1 MSRVNDDSNDP
12 VGGVRPRRPLRVA
25 IAGGDLRAA
34 AMLRLLAEVE
44 SIDVVALAEPRSGA
58 AGAVAARE
66 LGIDTS
72 EDVADLA
79 SVDDLDVILDLT
91 DDPELRAR
99 LIAYRPAAVEIVG
112 SKGADL
118 IRDLLMAKKRG
129 EEQERLLAE
138 LEVAYEKMRGH
149 ENMLQAGTVVLE
161 QANEELE
168 RRLSEIFF
176 THEFFK
182 ALTSFTTVDD
192 VTSLVVDGAN
202 GILGAEI
209 SCVYLLDTEHWELR
223 YAAAQGRP
231 ADYFV
236 EVVPVDT
243 TILGRAYRDG
253 AAVEADASA
262 IAGSAG
268 WSTDPEDLAS
278 HAAVSLRSGERVVGV
293 LVIGSHNARDFTSA
307 EMERL
312 QVIGNQSSL
321 ALQNALLHEE
331 LERLSVTDRLTE
343 LYNHGYFMQH
353 LEEEVGRAQRF
364 NHVMSL
370 IMIDIDDFKSFN
382 DTYGHP
388 HGDRV
393 LQSVSM
399 TIVGM
404 LREIDIAARY
414 GGEEFVIVLPE
425 TDLEGALAVAERIR
439 AGVERLSYE
448 GFGIEEDVHKTISV
462 GVASFPTHAQTGAA
476 LIVAAD
482 QAMYDAKRSGKNAVR
497 WPASATPLGI
507 VLAPS
512 VMSGYPL
519 GA

>member
-1 MSRVNDDSNDP
+1 MSRETDHPNQC
-12 VGGVRPRRPLRVA
+12 GEGEILRRPMKVA

-34 AMLRLLAEVE
+34 SMLRLLAEVDSVE
-44 SIDVVALAEPRSGA
+44 VVAVAEPSSGA
-58 AGAVAARE
+58 AGALAARE
-66 LGIDTS
+66 LGISTS
-72 EDVADLA
+72 TDLADLA
-79 SVDDLDVILDLT
+79 AVPGLDVILDLT
-91 DDPELRAR
+91 DDPALRAR
-99 LIAYRPAAVEIVG
+99 LVAYRPAAVEIVG
-112 SKGADL
+112 SRGAEL

-138 LEVAYEKMRGH
+138 LKVAYDKIRGH
-149 ENMLQAGTVVLE
+149 EHMLQAGTAALE
-161 QANEELE
+161 QANDELE

-182 ALTSFTTVDD
+182 ALTSFTTVED

-209 SCVYLLDTEHWELR
+209 SCVYLLDTERWELR
-223 YAAAQGRP
+223 YAASQGRP
-231 ADYFV
+231 PSYFV

-253 AAVEADASA
+253 VALEADASA
-262 IAGSAG
+262 LPGSAD
-268 WSTDPEDLAS
+268 WSREPADLAS
-278 HAAVSLRSGERVVGV
+278 HAAVSLRSGERAVGV
-293 LVIGSHNARDFTSA
+293 LVIGSASRRDFTPA

-353 LEEEVGRAQRF
+353 LEEEIGRAQRF
-364 NHVMSL
+364 GHVLSL
-370 IMIDIDDFKSFN
+370 IMLDIDDFKSFN

-393 LQSVSM
+393 LQAVSM
-399 TIVGM
+399 TITGM
-404 LREIDIAARY
+404 LREIDMAARY

-425 TDLEGALAVAERIR
+425 TDLEGALLVAERIR
-439 AGVERLSYE
+439 AGVELLSFE
-448 GFGIEEDVHKTISV
+448 GFGIVDDVHKTISV
-462 GVASFPTHAQTGAA
+462 GVASYPRHAATMTA

-482 QAMYDAKRSGKNAVR
+482 QAMYDAKRSGKNAVCH
-497 WPASATPLGI
+497 
-507 VLAPS
+507 
-512 VMSGYPL
+512 SG
-519 GA
+519 

>member
-1 MSRVNDDSNDP
+1 MACETGRQSKP
-12 VGGVRPRRPLRVA
+12 AEGGDRRRPMKVA

-34 AMLRLLAEVE
+34 SMLRLLTEVE
-44 SIDVVALAEPRSGA
+44 SIEVVAVAEPRSGA

-66 LGIDTS
+66 LGIATS
-72 EDVADLA
+72 TDLADLA
-79 SVDDLDVILDLT
+79 AVADLDVILDLT
-91 DDPELRAR
+91 DDPALRAR
-99 LIAYRPAAVEIVG
+99 LVAYRPAAVEIVG
-112 SKGADL
+112 SKGAEL

-138 LEVAYEKMRGH
+138 LKVAYDKIRGH
-149 ENMLQAGTVVLE
+149 EHMLQAGTAALE

-182 ALTSFTTVDD
+182 ALTSFTSVED

-209 SCVYLLDTEHWELR
+209 SCVYLLDTERWELR
-223 YAAAQGRP
+223 YAASQGRP
-231 ADYFV
+231 ANYFV

-253 AAVEADASA
+253 VAVETDASA
-262 IAGSAG
+262 VPGSAG
-268 WSTDPEDLAS
+268 WSNEPSDLAS

-293 LVIGSHNARDFTSA
+293 LVIGSADPRTFTAA

-343 LYNHGYFMQH
+343 LYNHGYFGQH
-353 LEEEVGRAQRF
+353 LEEEISRAQRF
-364 NHVMSL
+364 GHILSL
-370 IMIDIDDFKSFN
+370 IMLDIDDFKSFN

-393 LQSVSM
+393 LQAVSL
-399 TIVGM
+399 TIRGL
-404 LREIDIAARY
+404 LREIDMAARY
-414 GGEEFVIVLPE
+414 GGEEFVVVLPE
-425 TDLEGALAVAERIR
+425 TDLEGALLVAERIR
-439 AGVERLSYE
+439 SGVERLSFE
-448 GFGIEEDVHKTISV
+448 GFGIVEDVHKTVSV
-462 GVASFPTHAQTGAA
+462 GVASYPRHASGGTA

-497 WPASATPLGI
+497 H
-507 VLAPS
+507 
-512 VMSGYPL
+512 SG
-519 GA
+519 

>member
-1 MSRVNDDSNDP
+1 MAQETDRSSAPDGDDDRHS
-12 VGGVRPRRPLRVA
+12 PLHVA

-34 AMLRLLAEVE
+34 SMLRLLAEVE
-44 SIDVVALAEPRSGA
+44 SIDVVALAESRSGA

-66 LGIDTS
+66 LGIPTS
-72 EDVADLA
+72 TDIADLS
-79 SVDDLDVILDLT
+79 SVPDLDVILDLT
-91 DDPELRAR
+91 EDPELRAR
-99 LIAYRPAAVEIVG
+99 LVAYRPAAVEIVG
-112 SKGADL
+112 AKGAAL

-138 LEVAYEKMRGH
+138 LKVAYDKISGH
-149 ENMLQAGTVVLE
+149 EHMLQAGTVALE
-161 QANEELE
+161 QANDELE

-209 SCVYLLDTEHWELR
+209 SCVYLLDTERWELR

-231 ADYFV
+231 AHYFR

-253 AAVEADASA
+253 VAVEPDASA
-262 IAGSAG
+262 IEGSNA
-268 WSTDPEDLAS
+268 WSTEPLDLAS
-278 HAAVSLRSGERVVGV
+278 HAAVTLRSGERVVGV
-293 LVIGSHNARDFTSA
+293 LVIGAANPREFTPA
-307 EMERL
+307 EMDRL

-353 LEEEVGRAQRF
+353 LEEEIGRAQRF
-364 NHVMSL
+364 DHVLSL
-370 IMIDIDDFKSFN
+370 IMLDIDDFKSFN

-399 TIVGM
+399 TITGM
-404 LREIDIAARY
+404 LREIDTAARY

-425 TDLEGALAVAERIR
+425 TDLEGALSVAERIR
-439 AGVERLSYE
+439 AGVELLTFE
-448 GFGIEEDVHKTISV
+448 GFGIDEDVHKTISV
-462 GVASFPTHAQTGAA
+462 GVATYPQHARTGAS

-482 QAMYDAKRSGKNAVR
+482 QAMYDAKRHGKNAVR
-497 WPASATPLGI
+497 HAG
-507 VLAPS
+507 
-512 VMSGYPL
+512 
-519 GA
+519 

>member
-1 MSRVNDDSNDP
+1 MSRETDRPGRTGDDEGD
-12 VGGVRPRRPLRVA
+12 GGHRPLKVA

-34 AMLRLLAEVE
+34 SMLRLLAEVG
-44 SIDVVALAEPRSGA
+44 SIEVVAMAEPRNGA
-58 AGAVAARE
+58 VGAVAARE
-66 LGIDTS
+66 LGIPTS
-72 EDVADLA
+72 TDIADLA
-79 SVDDLDVILDLT
+79 SVADLDVILDLT
-91 DDPELRAR
+91 DDPALRAR
-99 LIAYRPAAVEIVG
+99 IVAYRPAAVEIVG
-112 SKGADL
+112 AKGAEL

-138 LEVAYEKMRGH
+138 LKVAYDKISGH
-149 ENMLQAGTVVLE
+149 EHMLQAGTVALE
-161 QANEELE
+161 RANEELE

-209 SCVYLLDTEHWELR
+209 SCVFLLDTERWELR
-223 YAAAQGRP
+223 YAASQGRP

-253 AAVEADASA
+253 VAVEPVASA
-262 IAGSAG
+262 IPGSAA
-268 WSTDPEDLAS
+268 WSNDPADLAS

-293 LVIGSHNARDFTSA
+293 LVIGSANPREFTPA

-353 LEEEVGRAQRF
+353 LEEEIGRAQRF
-364 NHVMSL
+364 GHVLSL
-370 IMIDIDDFKSFN
+370 IMLDIDDFKSFN

-393 LQSVSM
+393 LQAVSL
-399 TIVGM
+399 TIRGM
-404 LREIDIAARY
+404 LREIDTAARY

-439 AGVERLSYE
+439 QGVELMSFE
-448 GFGIEEDVHKTISV
+448 GFGIVEDVHKTVSV
-462 GVASFPTHAQTGAA
+462 GVATYPGHARTGAA
-476 LIVAAD
+476 LVVAAD
-482 QAMYDAKRSGKNAVR
+482 QAMYDAKRSGKNVIR
-497 WPASATPLGI
+497 HSA
-507 VLAPS
+507 
-512 VMSGYPL
+512 
-519 GA
+519 